1 MKTILLQLK
10 VPLGAC
16 LFFALALMVFPACNK
31 DDVYTSDIFIKKQW
45 KLNLSVANVIPSIAN
60 RDDHALA
67 MVYLMSNKELHYN
80 IYFDKPLE
88 NGDSPSAVKLYLGA
102 SGQTGAL
109 FLDLNAPAFNAQ
121 RETKGKLLLDEAN
134 FMKIQSEKIYC
145 QVSSTQQQAGLV
157 RDQLN

>member
-16 LFFALALMVFPACNK
+16 LFFALTLLVLPACNK

-45 KLNLSVANVIPSIAN
+45 KLNLSVANVTPSIAN
-60 RDDHALA
+60 RDDHAVA
-67 MVYLMSNKELHYN
+67 MVYLMSNKELHYD

-102 SGQTGAL
+102 SGQAGAL

-134 FMKIQSEKIYC
+134 FLKIQTEKIYC
-145 QVSSTQQQAGLV
+145 QVSSTQQQTGLV